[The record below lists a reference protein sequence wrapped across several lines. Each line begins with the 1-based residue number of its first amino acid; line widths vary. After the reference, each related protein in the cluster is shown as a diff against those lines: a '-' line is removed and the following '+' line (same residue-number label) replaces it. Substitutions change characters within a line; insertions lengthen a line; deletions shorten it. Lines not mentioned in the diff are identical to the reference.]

1 MTDNVLIILSCGTD
15 NPNRS
20 TRAIHLAKV
29 AKENGKNV
37 AVFLLDEA
45 VYIAKKGI
53 ADHLKA
59 ATGDIADDLLAYLQ
73 EYEVPIYAC
82 TPCAKSRQIS
92 EADLIKGAQMGTAAK
107 LIEMACNSAVISL

>member
-29 AKENGKNV
+29 AKENGKKV
-37 AVFLLDEA
+37 AMFLLDEA

-53 ADHLKA
+53 ADNLKA
-59 ATGDIADDLLAYLQ
+59 ATGDVADDLLAYLQ
-73 EYEVPIYAC
+73 EFGVPIYAC
-82 TPCAKSRQIS
+82 TPCAKARQIAES
-92 EADLIKGAQMGTAAK
+92 DLIKGAELASAAK
-107 LIEMACNSAVISL
+107 MIECPATVR

>member
-1 MTDNVLIILSCGTD
+1 MNDNVLIILSCGTD

-59 ATGDIADDLLAYLQ
+59 ATGDVADDLLAYLQ
-73 EYEVPIYAC
+73 EYEVPIYVC

-92 EADLIKGAQMGTAAK
+92 EADLIQSARMGTAAK
-107 LIEMACNSAVISL
+107 MIEMACNSAVISL

>member
-1 MTDNVLIILSCGTD
+1 MTNNVLIVLSCGTD

-37 AVFLLDEA
+37 AMFLLDDA

-53 ADHLKA
+53 ADNLKA
-59 ATGDIADDLLAYLQ
+59 ATGDVADDLLVYLQ

-82 TPCAKSRQIS
+82 TPCAKARQIT
-92 EADLIKGAQMGTAAK
+92 EADLIKGAS
-107 LIEMACNSAVISL
+107 MASAVKMFELACDSAVISL